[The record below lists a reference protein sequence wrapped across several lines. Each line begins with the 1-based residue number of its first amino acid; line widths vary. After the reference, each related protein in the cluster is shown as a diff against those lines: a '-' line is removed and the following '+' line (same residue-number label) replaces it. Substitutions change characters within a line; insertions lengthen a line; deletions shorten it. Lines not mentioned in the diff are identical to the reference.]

1 MASTGSFFEI
11 PDPPRFK
18 DARLAALY
26 GYWHELGEE
35 ARGLPSIQAFDALRV
50 PRILANIWIVEVVP
64 DNRRFRIRL
73 AGDNINAVY
82 GRNVGGQFFRD
93 VFEPGDLPNI
103 IDRYTRA
110 LSEPSIF
117 YATGS
122 VYAAA
127 GRLSSGERLG
137 LPMLGRSGLTDTL
150 LGATC
155 YGERITRE
163 GGVLLTGDV
172 AEFRP
177 IRAANHRAPRIQ
189 GG

>member
-1 MASTGSFFEI
+1 MASTGSRFEI
-11 PDPPRFK
+11 PDPPRLK
-18 DARLAALY
+18 DARLVALY
-26 GYWHELGEE
+26 SYWHELGEQ
-35 ARGLPSIQAFDALRV
+35 ACGLPSIQAFDALRV
-50 PRILANIWIVEVVP
+50 PRILANAWIIEVAA
-64 DNRRFRIRL
+64 DSGRFRIRL
-73 AGDNINAVY
+73 AGDNINAIY
-82 GRNVGGQFFRD
+82 GRNIGGQFFRA
-93 VFEPGDLPNI
+93 VFEPSDLPSI
-103 IDRYTRA
+103 IDRYSRA

-117 YATGS
+117 HATGS

-127 GRLSSGERLG
+127 GRFSDGERLG

-155 YGERITRE
+155 YGERIARA

-177 IRAANHRAPRIQ
+177 VRAANHRAPRIA